1 MPLFQGLR
9 NGDVDINMEIWLA
22 DANTQMWN
30 DALSADEA
38 IDAGKSLDDN
48 WQSTFLIPGY
58 LQDANPG
65 LDSIEDLKTDQYK
78 NLFVDEYSAG
88 KAVLIGC
95 LAGWSCRSKQDGDS
109 NTRIGQIAG
118 MGLQDHNIKMTYPHC
133 KYC

>member
-65 LDSIEDLKTDQYK
+65 LDSIQDLKTDQYK
-78 NLFVDEYSAG
+78 KIFQILILLIIKYYFAG
-88 KAVLIGC
+88 YTN
-95 LAGWSCRSKQDGDS
+95 S
-109 NTRIGQIAG
+109 NYFSILEDI
-118 MGLQDHNIKMTYPHC
+118 Y
-133 KYC
+133 

>member
-48 WQSTFLIPGY
+48 WQSTF
-58 LQDANPG
+58 
-65 LDSIEDLKTDQYK
+65 
-78 NLFVDEYSAG
+78 
-88 KAVLIGC
+88 
-95 LAGWSCRSKQDGDS
+95 
-109 NTRIGQIAG
+109 
-118 MGLQDHNIKMTYPHC
+118 
-133 KYC
+133 